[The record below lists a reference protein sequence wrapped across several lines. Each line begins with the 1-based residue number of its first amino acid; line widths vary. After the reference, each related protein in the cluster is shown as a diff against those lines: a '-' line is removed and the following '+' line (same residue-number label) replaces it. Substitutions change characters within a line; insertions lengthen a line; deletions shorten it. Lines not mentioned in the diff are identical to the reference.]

1 MLQYANYFPCP
12 AEGGRLGE
20 VEREGVGKMAMDAT
34 PVGPVKDAAD
44 AQPPGR
50 AQDPRDLAPVIDEL
64 MNAARAAVA
73 LSSAAGMQAARD
85 LLVSAADLKQRLP
98 AGPTLAAI
106 SHTDLTPEE
115 WQKRYK
121 PPA

>member
-1 MLQYANYFPCP
+1 MIDP
-12 AEGGRLGE
+12 ET
-20 VEREGVGKMAMDAT
+20 D
-34 PVGPVKDAAD
+34 DAD
-44 AQPPGR
+44 APPPGR

-64 MNAARAAVA
+64 MRAATAAIA

-98 AGPTLAAI
+98 AGPVPAAI
-106 SHTDLTPEE
+106 VHTELTPEE
-115 WQKRYK
+115 WQKRFK